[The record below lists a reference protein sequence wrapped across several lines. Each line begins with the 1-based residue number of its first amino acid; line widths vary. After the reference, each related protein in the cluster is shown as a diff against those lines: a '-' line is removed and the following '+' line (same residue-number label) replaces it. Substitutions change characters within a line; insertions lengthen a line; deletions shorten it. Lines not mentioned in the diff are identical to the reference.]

1 MKPVVFDENTD
12 PSLIRCTIKKSISIF
27 TKVVLYTSYVICS
40 VSILGM
46 GYMASIAT
54 YPMLV
59 NAWVS
64 VYQILASIPW
74 YIYCVALALLAIP
87 VYSLLWCM
95 KRDIEQCDWESV
107 AATNTVTVVAVAFAA
122 FAVVFAAVAFAFAA
136 FAVAAFAVVFAG
148 ENNHGPTYYVVR
160 FIGAYYN
167 YYKRTRGGE

>member
-12 PSLIRCTIKKSISIF
+12 PSLIRCTIKKSISVF

-40 VSILGM
+40 VGILGM

-59 NAWVS
+59 NALVS

-95 KRDIEQCDWESV
+95 KRDIEQCDWESF
-107 AATNTVTVVAVAFAA
+107 AATDTVAVAA
-122 FAVVFAAVAFAFAA
+122 FA
-136 FAVAAFAVVFAG
+136 FAVAAFAFTVAVVFAG
-148 ENNHGPTYYVVR
+148 ENNQGPTYYVVR